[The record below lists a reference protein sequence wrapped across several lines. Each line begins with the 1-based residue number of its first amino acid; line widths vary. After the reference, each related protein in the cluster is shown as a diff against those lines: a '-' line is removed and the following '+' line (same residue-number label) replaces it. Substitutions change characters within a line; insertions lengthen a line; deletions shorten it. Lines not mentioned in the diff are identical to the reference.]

1 MGFAIEISS
10 NTTVTPL
17 SANGEALAN
26 VAAGTIHL
34 ANVNLKLTTSTLDGN
49 TKVTPLYAN
58 GAALANVEAGT
69 IHLANAVGSITLT
82 MPTKVARRVDDFDD
96 VNAGSVSNGQVIR
109 YISANDTFIS
119 SDRSDLNGGS
129 F

>member
-1 MGFAIEISS
+1 MGFAIKISS

-17 SANGEALAN
+17 YANGEALAN

-69 IHLANAVGSITLT
+69 IHLANATTSLTLT
-82 MPTKVARRVDDFDD
+82 MPTKVARRVNDFDD
-96 VNAGSVSNGQVIR
+96 VEAGSVSNGQVIR

-119 SDRSDLNGGS
+119 SDRTDLNGGS

>member
-1 MGFAIEISS
+1 M
-10 NTTVTPL
+10 
-17 SANGEALAN
+17 
-26 VAAGTIHL
+26 
-34 ANVNLKLTTSTLDGN
+34 DGN

-69 IHLANAVGSITLT
+69 IHLANSITTLTLT

>member
-34 ANVNLKLTTSTLDGN
+34 TNVNLKLTTLDGN

-69 IHLANAVGSITLT
+69 IHLANSITTLTLT

>member
-1 MGFAIEISS
+1 MGFTIKISS
-10 NTTVTPL
+10 
-17 SANGEALAN
+17 
-26 VAAGTIHL
+26 
-34 ANVNLKLTTSTLDGN
+34 N
-49 TKVTPLYAN
+49 TKVTPLHAN

-69 IHLANAVGSITLT
+69 IHLANATTSLTLT

-96 VNAGSVSNGQVIR
+96 VDAGSVSNGQVIR

-119 SDRSDLNGGS
+119 SDRTDLNGGS